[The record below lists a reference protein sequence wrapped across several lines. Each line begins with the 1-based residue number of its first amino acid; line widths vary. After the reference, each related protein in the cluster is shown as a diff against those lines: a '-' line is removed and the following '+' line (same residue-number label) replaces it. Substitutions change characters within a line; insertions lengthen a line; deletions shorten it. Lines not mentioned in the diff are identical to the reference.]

1 VYLLD
6 EVQNILNYKFFTRPI
21 DFEGMHR
28 READEYPVAAIRE
41 MLLNALVHKRYMGAA
56 IQIRVFDDRFSIWNE
71 GTLPNGMTVESLKTE
86 HNSKSPNPVIA
97 DACFKAG
104 YIDTWGRGTLK
115 IFKACK
121 DAGLPEPRIV
131 EKDGG
136 IEVTLFKENV
146 SVKLRSN
153 FGVTLE
159 KVWESP
165 KEISSI
171 LSSDYDV
178 FIDFIALENNITSEK
193 LRRDFGETSKEF
205 RRKFGDKKA
214 LLLFLI
220 ALKPEISALEAS
232 EKIGV
237 SDRTIE
243 SYFAQLK
250 ETILQ
255 RIGPDKGG
263 YWKIIVI

>member
-1 VYLLD
+1 V
-6 EVQNILNYKFFTRPI
+6 
-21 DFEGMHR
+21 
-28 READEYPVAAIRE
+28 
-41 MLLNALVHKRYMGAA
+41 
-56 IQIRVFDDRFSIWNE
+56 
-71 GTLPNGMTVESLKTE
+71 
-86 HNSKSPNPVIA
+86 
-97 DACFKAG
+97 
-104 YIDTWGRGTLK
+104 
-115 IFKACK
+115 
-121 DAGLPEPRIV
+121 
-131 EKDGG
+131 
-136 IEVTLFKENV
+136 
-146 SVKLRSN
+146 LRSN

-178 FIDFIALENNITSEK
+178 FIDFTALENNITSEK